1 MDEEDPR
8 QVELSILTAI
18 YPELHVDEQDSH
30 TVSIE
35 LPVSLTNP
43 LTVLFPA
50 ASEAKPTLEP
60 PAATASSVVNVD
72 SQSLSHLPS
81 LQLRITL
88 PEGYPEKRPPQV
100 VISTSPP
107 WLPRD
112 ILQKLAH
119 DAERLWED
127 IGRDQVVFAYID
139 DVQQSTDNVFGLVD
153 GEGTLEVAPEHK
165 IAILDYDIKAKRKAF
180 EKETFICGICLDP
193 KKGSTC
199 HRMLDCGHV
208 FCVQCLQDFYNNAIT
223 EGDVASVQCL
233 EPKCAHEREKR
244 ETTPGPS
251 SKKQRK
257 VKTFISPSELLQI
270 PLDQDMVK
278 RYVALKYKNELE
290 SDKNTIYCPRPWCQ
304 GAARSKKHKKPEGL
318 DFAQDSGEESDV
330 DELSEKT
337 DEASKKNFDANK
349 ELLSIC
355 DDCSFAFC
363 SRCGQSWHGEFKYCS
378 PKERTSEVTE
388 EEVASLEY
396 LKMHTTPCPTCA
408 APSQKTMGCNH
419 MRCFRCQTHFCYLC
433 SAWLD
438 PANPYKHFNTQ
449 PNGEVTSC
457 FMRLWELEGGDG
469 DDIGIGFAGGDA
481 MPHAN
486 GQAGEYGQHLE
497 ILARA
502 GDEHHEDE
510 PNAAVPAEEAAAPQ
524 VQGQGEDQAQQQQ
537 RGPQANG
544 RAAVARE
551 GPLVLRIEGGPPA
564 PQRAPAPVAVGRGGR
579 GGAAANRG
587 GRGAGRGGRGNR
599 RGGGGPG
606 PAPRL
611 NRPNNRVQMQQQGQN
626 QRPHNN
632 NALNR
637 QGIGDILRQEGE
649 LDPNQ
654 AAW

>member
-1 MDEEDPR
+1 MNSGTFGER
-8 QVELSILTAI
+8 SK
-18 YPELHVDEQDSH
+18 
-30 TVSIE
+30 
-35 LPVSLTNP
+35 TN
-43 LTVLFPA
+43 TRA
-50 ASEAKPTLEP
+50 ASCYCFF
-60 PAATASSVVNVD
+60 
-72 SQSLSHLPS
+72 
-81 LQLRITL
+81 
-88 PEGYPEKRPPQV
+88 G
-100 VISTSPP
+100 
-107 WLPRD
+107 
-112 ILQKLAH
+112 AH

-257 VKTFISPSELLQI
+257 AKTFISPSELLQI

-330 DELSEKT
+330 DELSEKAE
-337 DEASKKNFDANK
+337 EASKKNFDANK

-355 DDCSFAFC
+355 DDWQVTSTTKTNQMLLFLPKKPQHHKSRGKGKTKHSNSNEDRKPTEELLSLAKDLSFSE
-363 SRCGQSWHGEFKYCS
+363 SRVARPHLSVRQ
-378 PKERTSEVTE
+378 PLLLLVVAVVTE
-388 EEVASLEY
+388 RRRIEVDGEPAGEAGAIGEEV
-396 LKMHTTPCPTCA
+396 
-408 APSQKTMGCNH
+408 
-419 MRCFRCQTHFCYLC
+419 
-433 SAWLD
+433 
-438 PANPYKHFNTQ
+438 
-449 PNGEVTSC
+449 
-457 FMRLWELEGGDG
+457 
-469 DDIGIGFAGGDA
+469 
-481 MPHAN
+481 
-486 GQAGEYGQHLE
+486 
-497 ILARA
+497 
-502 GDEHHEDE
+502 
-510 PNAAVPAEEAAAPQ
+510 EAQ
-524 VQGQGEDQAQQQQ
+524 VQLQGSIDPTT
-537 RGPQANG
+537 G
-544 RAAVARE
+544 
-551 GPLVLRIEGGPPA
+551 
-564 PQRAPAPVAVGRGGR
+564 
-579 GGAAANRG
+579 
-587 GRGAGRGGRGNR
+587 
-599 RGGGGPG
+599 
-606 PAPRL
+606 
-611 NRPNNRVQMQQQGQN
+611 
-626 QRPHNN
+626 
-632 NALNR
+632 

-654 AAW
+654 AAWIRQFVQLALADQEDLADDDEL